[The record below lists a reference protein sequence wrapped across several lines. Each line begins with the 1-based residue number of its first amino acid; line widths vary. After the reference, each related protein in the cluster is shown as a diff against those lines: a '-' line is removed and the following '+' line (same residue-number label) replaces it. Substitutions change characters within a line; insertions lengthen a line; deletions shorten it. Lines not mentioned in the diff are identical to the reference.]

1 MPEKFSSRK
10 KYLDVSRNY
19 RTVVTPDLILGTV
32 LLGLIL
38 GVTDT
43 AAIAQIV
50 PDNTLGTDRSNL
62 TPDNLIEGGAI
73 RGANLFHSF
82 SEFNVNEGQQI
93 NFTNPSGI
101 ARILSRVTGNNR
113 SQILG
118 TLGVLGNA
126 DLFLINPN
134 GILFG
139 ANAKLDV
146 RGSFVASTASSF
158 KFPDGNEF
166 SATNPQAP
174 PLLTINVPTGLQ
186 YNGSNAII
194 QVQGASLQV
203 PSGRTLA
210 LVGGDVI
217 ANGPQLRTVGGR
229 IELGGL
235 VDPGTVEL
243 MSNSDTLQLSF
254 PSGIARGNISLN
266 PGDRFPTDL
275 TVRGATG
282 GSIALNANNIAIA
295 GSMIRS
301 GINPDTGTP
310 NSQGGDITIDATGTV
325 TITDASSILNTVR
338 PGGLGNAGNISITA
352 QSVFLTNG
360 TQLQT
365 STFGQGNAGNITIQA
380 NSVAISG
387 EDKDGFSSGIF
398 SNVQQQGVGH
408 GGNITIEA
416 ASLSLGGGAELS
428 SSISGRGDAGTI
440 TLQVSGPIVLDGKT
454 SGGFTTN
461 VHSDVFLG
469 AVGRGGNVNI
479 TAESLSI
486 TGGAEVSVTT
496 AGQGDS
502 GSINIRVQN
511 ALLIDGAN
519 SVNGIGSGLGAGAVG
534 NGGSI
539 QIDAETVVLSNTGL
553 IQLSTSGQGRVGDLT
568 IQARSLVLN
577 SGGGLQTSAFGQG
590 DAGNIFL
597 NISDIV
603 DLSGTSSLGAS
614 SGFFSGTRET
624 ARGRGGSI
632 NVVTDRLRIA
642 DGAVMSARTLN
653 AFRGGDI
660 RVNAN
665 SLELIGGGQI
675 LATASSSGQAGDIAI
690 NAADS
695 ILIAGFDPTFN
706 ARLAQFGRPIVDPA
720 GAASGVFVST
730 TGGAAGNIRIRADSL
745 ILDNQAEISAET
757 SSNTGGNITLDMPN
771 LLLLRRGSTVSTT
784 AGTAQAGGDGGNIA
798 IDAGFLV
805 AFPTEDSNITADAFT
820 GRGGNIDITT
830 QGLFGLE
837 FRDRQT
843 PLSDI
848 TASSQFG
855 INGAV
860 ILNTPDID
868 PIQGAIELPT
878 TFSIPSLARGCQARG
893 SQTSSFVNTGRGGL
907 PTHPTAPLIPDTLWQ
922 DLELLGDAEEG
933 GREQPTTHP
942 QGLRTDDSTAPM
954 IEAQGWVV
962 LSDGA
967 IVLTAQAP
975 AVTPDGRENNGS
987 IFCSPW

>member
-1 MPEKFSSRK
+1 MRTDRK
-10 KYLDVSRNY
+10 RSLRLVLRSL
-19 RTVVTPDLILGTV
+19 PLISLV
-32 LLGLIL
+32 L
-38 GVTDT
+38 GVADKT
-43 AAIAQIV
+43 AIAQIV
-50 PDNTLGTDRSNL
+50 PDNTLGNERSQL
-62 TPDNLIEGGAI
+62 TPQNIIEGGAT

-82 SEFNVNEGQQI
+82 SEFNIGEGQQVY
-93 NFTNPSGI
+93 FANPNGI
-101 ARILSRVTGNNR
+101 QRILSRVTGNNR

-134 GILFG
+134 GIFFG
-139 ANAKLDV
+139 SNAQLNV
-146 RGSFVASTASSF
+146 GGSFLASTASSF

-186 YNGSNAII
+186 YNGSNGII

-235 VDPGTVEL
+235 VDRGTVEL
-243 MSNSDTLQLSF
+243 MSNSGTLQLSF
-254 PSGIARGNISLN
+254 PSGVARGNISLN
-266 PGDRFPTDL
+266 PDRFPTDL

-282 GSIALNANNIAIA
+282 GSIALNGNHIAIA
-295 GSMIRS
+295 GSILRS

-310 NSQGGDITIDATGTV
+310 NSQAGDITIDATGTV
-325 TITDASSILNTVR
+325 NITDASSILNTVR
-338 PGGLGNAGNISITA
+338 TGGIGNAGNISITA
-352 QSVFLTNG
+352 QSVSLTNG

-365 STFGQGNAGNITIQA
+365 GTFGQGNAGNITIQA
-380 NSVAISG
+380 NSVVISG
-387 EDKDGFSSGIF
+387 EDRDGFSSGIF
-398 SNVQQQGVGH
+398 SNVQQQAVGQ

-416 ASLSLGGGAELS
+416 ASLSLTGGAELAS
-428 SSISGRGDAGTI
+428 STSGRGDAGTI
-440 TLQVSGPIVLDGKT
+440 TLQVRGPVVLDGKT

-461 VHSDVFLG
+461 VHSDVFFG
-469 AVGRGGNVNI
+469 AVGKAGNVNI

-486 TGGAEVSVTT
+486 TGEAIVSVAT

-502 GSINIRVQN
+502 GSINIQIQN
-511 ALLIDGAN
+511 ALLIDGFN
-519 SVNGIGSGLGAGAVG
+519 SAIASGLGAGAVG

-539 QIDAETVVLSNTGL
+539 QIRAETVVLSNSGL
-553 IQLSTSGQGRVGDLT
+553 IQLSTSGQGRVGDLI
-568 IQARSLVLN
+568 IQARSLILN

-614 SGFFSGTRET
+614 SGIFSGTRET

-632 NVVTDRLRIA
+632 SLVTDRLRIA
-642 DGAVMSARTLN
+642 DGAVIGARTLN

-665 SLELIGGGQI
+665 TVELIGGGQI
-675 LATASSSGQAGDIAI
+675 LATTSSSGSAGDIAI
-690 NAADS
+690 DAADS
-695 ILIAGFDPTFN
+695 ILITGFDPTFN
-706 ARLAQFGRPIVDPA
+706 ARLAQFGRPTVDPA
-720 GAASGVFVST
+720 DAASGVYVSSAGG
-730 TGGAAGNIRIRADSL
+730 TGVGGNIRIQADSL
-745 ILDNQAEISAET
+745 TLDKQANISAET
-757 SSNTGGNITLDMPN
+757 FSTTGGNITLDVPN

-798 IDAGFLV
+798 IATNFLV

-820 GRGGNIDITT
+820 GRGGNINITT
-830 QGLFGLE
+830 QGIFGIE

-855 INGAV
+855 VNGIV
-860 ILNTPDID
+860 TINTPDID
-868 PIQGAIELPT
+868 PTQGTVELPT
-878 TFSIPSLARGCQARG
+878 TFSTPSLARGCQTRG
-893 SQTSSFVNTGRGGL
+893 NNTSSFVNTGRGGV
-907 PTHPTAPLIPDTLWQ
+907 PTNPTDPLIADTLWQ
-922 DLELLGDAEEG
+922 DLELLGETEKGA
-933 GREQPTTHP
+933 REQPTNNNR
-942 QGLRTDDSTAPM
+942 QLRTDNSSSPI
-954 IEAQGWVV
+954 IEAQGWAV
-962 LSDGA
+962 LSNGTV
-967 IVLTAQAP
+967 VLTAQP
-975 AVTPDGRENNGS
+975 FRVTPYGIESQGRL
-987 IFCSPW
+987 FCY